1 MNVSEIVYNVVVV
14 THLLGMAAVVGGYA
28 AGRPTVNEVM
38 VWGARA
44 QIITGVVLVGMAES
58 LTSLDK
64 DLNMVKIGVKLVI
77 SVLVA
82 AFAEMG
88 RADAKRGKDPAWMPD
103 AAGGL
108 AIVNVLIAVL
118 WS

>member
-1 MNVSEIVYNVVVV
+1 MELVYNVVVV
-14 THLLGMAAVVGGYA
+14 THLLGMAAVIGGYA
-28 AGRPTVNEVM
+28 AGQPKVNEVM

-44 QIITGVVLVGMAES
+44 QIVTGIVLVGMAES
-58 LTSLDK
+58 IGSLDK
-64 DLNMVKIGVKLVI
+64 DLDMVKIGVKLVI

-82 AFAEMG
+82 GFAEVA
-88 RADAKRGKDPAWMPD
+88 RADAKRGKDVPWMTH

-108 AIVNVLIAVL
+108 GIVNVFVAVL

>member
-1 MNVSEIVYNVVVV
+1 
-14 THLLGMAAVVGGYA
+14 MAAVVGGYA

-44 QIITGVVLVGMAES
+44 QIITGVVLVGLAES

-88 RADAKRGKDPAWMPD
+88 RADAKRGKDSAWMPD

>member
-1 MNVSEIVYNVVVV
+1 MSVLEFVYNVVVV
-14 THLLGMAAVVGGYA
+14 THLLGMAAVIGGYA
-28 AGRPTVNEVM
+28 AGQPKVNEVM

-44 QIITGVVLVGMAES
+44 QLITGIVLVGMAES
-58 LTSLDK
+58 IGSLDK
-64 DLNMVKIGVKLVI
+64 DPNMVKIGVKLVI

-82 AFAEMG
+82 GFAEVS
-88 RADAKRGKDPAWMPD
+88 RADAKRGKDVPWMTH

-108 AIVNVLIAVL
+108 AIVNVFVAVL

>member
-1 MNVSEIVYNVVVV
+1 MDFVYNLMVVA
-14 THLLGMAAVVGGYA
+14 HLLGMAAVVGGYA
-28 AGRPTVNEVM
+28 ASQPRVSELM

-44 QIITGVVLVGMAES
+44 QLITGIVLVGMAES
-58 LTSLDK
+58 IDSLGK
-64 DLNMVKIGVKLVI
+64 DPNMTKIVVKLVV
-77 SVLVA
+77 SVAVA

-88 RADAKRGKDPAWMPD
+88 RADAKRGKAVPWMTH

-108 AIVNVLIAVL
+108 AIVNVFIATL